1 MYNFIE
7 TKLFTQLVQE
17 YLSDGEYA
25 EMNEK
30 NRNIGQEILSG
41 LQEIKRGEHG
51 RIITIPDIA
60 QTRAK
65 VGLSQTQF
73 AQLMGVSVRT
83 LQDWEQG
90 RRRPSGAART
100 LLMVADK
107 NPQAILDVM

>member
-1 MYNFIE
+1 
-7 TKLFTQLVQE
+7 
-17 YLSDGEYA
+17 
-25 EMNEK
+25 MNEK

-41 LQEIKRGEHG
+41 LQEIKRDEHG
-51 RIITIPDIA
+51 RIITVPDIA

-90 RRRPSGAART
+90 RRRPSGAARA

-107 NPQAILDVM
+107 NPQAILDVT

>member
-1 MYNFIE
+1 
-7 TKLFTQLVQE
+7 
-17 YLSDGEYA
+17 
-25 EMNEK
+25 MNEK
-30 NRNIGQEILSG
+30 HRNIGQEILSG
-41 LQEIKRGEHG
+41 LQEIKRSEHG
-51 RIITIPDIA
+51 RIITVPDIA
-60 QTRAK
+60 STRAK

-107 NPQAILDVM
+107 NPQAILDVV

>member
-1 MYNFIE
+1 
-7 TKLFTQLVQE
+7 
-17 YLSDGEYA
+17 
-25 EMNEK
+25 MNER
-30 NRNIGQEILSG
+30 NRDIGQEILSG

-51 RIITIPDIA
+51 RTITVPDIA
-60 QTRAK
+60 ETRAK
-65 VGLSQTQF
+65 VGLSQSQF

-100 LLMVADK
+100 LLIIADK

>member
-1 MYNFIE
+1 
-7 TKLFTQLVQE
+7 
-17 YLSDGEYA
+17 
-25 EMNEK
+25 MNEK

-51 RIITIPDIA
+51 RIITVPDIA
-60 QTRAK
+60 QMRAK

>member
-1 MYNFIE
+1 
-7 TKLFTQLVQE
+7 
-17 YLSDGEYA
+17 
-25 EMNEK
+25 MNEK
-30 NRNIGQEILSG
+30 NRNIDQEILSG
-41 LQEIKRGEHG
+41 LQGIKRGKHG
-51 RIITIPDIA
+51 RIITVPDIA
-60 QTRAK
+60 RMRAK
-65 VGLSQTQF
+65 VGLSQAQF

>member
-1 MYNFIE
+1 
-7 TKLFTQLVQE
+7 
-17 YLSDGEYA
+17 
-25 EMNEK
+25 MNDK

-41 LQEIKRGEHG
+41 LREIKRGEHG
-51 RIITIPDIA
+51 RIITVPDIA
-60 QTRAK
+60 KTRAK

-100 LLMVADK
+100 LLIIADK